1 MPLFDIDSEQ
11 DDFAHDL
18 HLGHS
23 LTLLGRLGEGP
34 RGESWLGLDEVRGS
48 EVVVKVLRGVST
60 LDFDKVNAELSR
72 IRPTLA
78 PNIVPWSFSGL
89 IGEGEASGPAL
100 VRDFVAADNLAHTLR
115 AQPQSPRGALSI
127 CALVAA
133 QLVQLHAQDLLFL
146 SLRPNNIVL
155 TTGASGE
162 EVLLLD
168 GLLAESLHG
177 LVHGAD
183 ASVNDAYKA
192 PELRAGAPPS
202 ARCDVYALGML
213 LREMV
218 PAEDPLTGPIIER
231 CTPVR
236 PADRYPTMAALRET
250 IELALQQSDA
260 QLNARAKRRPWSW
273 LL

>member
-1 MPLFDIDSEQ
+1 MRACPTRVNLKDKRPLPLFDIDSEQ

-100 VRDFVAADNLAHTLR
+100 VRDFVAADNLAHALR

-155 TTGASGE
+155 T
-162 EVLLLD
+162 
-168 GLLAESLHG
+168 
-177 LVHGAD
+177 
-183 ASVNDAYKA
+183 
-192 PELRAGAPPS
+192 
-202 ARCDVYALGML
+202 
-213 LREMV
+213 
-218 PAEDPLTGPIIER
+218 AEDPLTGPIIER
-231 CTPVR
+231 CTPIR
-236 PADRYPTMAALRET
+236 PADRYPTMVALRET